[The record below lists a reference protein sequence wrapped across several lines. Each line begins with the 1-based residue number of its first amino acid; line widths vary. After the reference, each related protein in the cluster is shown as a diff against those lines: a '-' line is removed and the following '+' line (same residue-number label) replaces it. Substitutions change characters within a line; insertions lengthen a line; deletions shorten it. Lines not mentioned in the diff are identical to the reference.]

1 MSKRMIPKVRTIF
14 KQAFKESNR
23 LGDVKIRPEHILL
36 AMLNDNNDV
45 VDVLTEMGTD
55 VEDVQAV
62 LEGYILTKP
71 GSPPIKSKIL
81 PFSESSKNVI
91 SSAELE
97 SDKLNDRFIGVEHIF
112 LAILKNESLDG
123 TRFLGNKGI
132 TYKTFKQTL
141 IETKEQI
148 NMSMTD
154 GYDEVDDDNFGKK
167 TKGKSAKST
176 TPILDNFGKDVT
188 KLAENGAIDP
198 IIGRDEEIEKVS
210 QILSR
215 RKKNNPIL
223 IGEPGVGKTAIVEGL
238 ALKIVTRKCPRILFG
253 MRIVSLDLGSLV
265 AGTKYRGQFEERLK
279 GIMEELEKVDDVI
292 LFIDEIHT
300 MVGAGNASGSMDAS
314 NMLKPA
320 LASGQIQCIGA
331 TTLDEF
337 REHIEKDKALTRRFQ
352 RVMINPPSTEDTLV
366 ILNNIKD
373 KYEDHHK
380 VTYTDEAI
388 EACVRLSDRYITD
401 REQPDKSID
410 ILDEVG
416 ARAQV
421 HAKPPKVILDLEQE
435 IVEIGH
441 KKVAVV
447 KSQKYEEAARL
458 RDEERQLQEKL
469 EVETEKWNSDTNKSR
484 KNISE
489 EDVAKVVSMSTGIPV
504 TKVGKDEIQKL
515 INMEKELKTKVLG
528 QDDAIT
534 QISKAIKRSRIGIN
548 KVDKPMGT
556 FMFLGPTGVGKTHL
570 TKMLAENVFGTTDSL
585 IRIDMSEYMEKHAV
599 SKLVGAPPGY
609 VGYEEG
615 GQLTEK
621 VRRKPYSVILLDE
634 IEKAHPDV
642 FNILLQLLDEGHL
655 TDSLGRKVNFKN
667 TMIIMTSNIG
677 ARKLQDFGTG
687 VGFGTKTKIE
697 TQDILTNDIIQESL
711 KKSFAP
717 EFLNRLDEIIV
728 FNSLTKEDIK
738 KMVELPLKD
747 LTNRIADLGYSVKIT
762 PRLKEHIAEVGY
774 DEKYGARPLNRA
786 IQKFI
791 EDPIAERLL
800 EGDAEEGDIIKVG
813 YKKDDV
819 TVEIIKPE
827 PIEK

>member
-55 VEDVQAV
+55 VEDIQAV

-71 GSPPIKSKIL
+71 SSPPIKSKIL

-154 GYDEVDDDNFGKK
+154 GYDEVDDNNFGKK

-188 KLAENGAIDP
+188 KLAENGSIDP

-352 RVMINPPSTEDTLV
+352 NVMINPPSTADTLV

-388 EACVRLSDRYITD
+388 EACVRLSDRYVTD

-421 HAKPPKVILDLEQE
+421 HAKPPKVILDLEEE
-435 IVEIGH
+435 IVEIGY

-484 KNISE
+484 KIITE
-489 EDVAKVVSMSTGIPV
+489 DDVAKVVSMSTGIPV

-548 KVDKPMGT
+548 KADKPMGT

-609 VGYEEG
+609 IGYEEG

-687 VGFGTKTKIE
+687 VGFGTKAKIE

-800 EGDAEEGDIIKVG
+800 EGDVEEGDIIKVG

-827 PIEK
+827 TIEK